1 MMFKETLE
9 TFLNSLAYFFWPLIF
24 IIIVAYFLSK
34 TIMFSGNPK
43 KKSTEKKKRDR
54 DEKEEMTHL
63 ADKALLFKAPK
74 IETSF
79 GDQRIGDVHSHEKK
93 D

>member
-1 MMFKETLE
+1 MFKETLE
-9 TFLNSLAYFFWPLIF
+9 TFLNSLAYFFWPF
-24 IIIVAYFLSK
+24 VFVMIVGYYLSK
-34 TIMFSGNPK
+34 LIVISGGSK
-43 KKSTEKKKRDR
+43 KKSVEKKKRDR

-63 ADKALLFKAPK
+63 ADKALLFKPPK